1 MIFDRPSS
9 IELLK
14 AVNHFLDDKIKSEV
28 PAHLAFKLRIVDN
41 VLNIVIREIEL
52 GQELSE
58 DVTKDLKELIELDA
72 ANIDDLASLIKAEKI
87 FLMSFVPVVSELMFT
102 TYQFIHILTT
112 CLWDLRKEISLIL
125 NITIAGL
132 LVYLYFLPY
141 HSNNKIKLVKH

>member
-28 PAHLAFKLRIVDN
+28 PAHLAFKLRIVE
-41 VLNIVIREIEL
+41 NIVIREIEL

-87 FLMSFVPVVSELMFT
+87 NIE
-102 TYQFIHILTT
+102 
-112 CLWDLRKEISLIL
+112 DESLK
-125 NITIAGL
+125 NL
-132 LVYLYFLPY
+132 LVKL
-141 HSNNKIKLVKH
+141 SKNKIAVDNPNYSTFKKLVE